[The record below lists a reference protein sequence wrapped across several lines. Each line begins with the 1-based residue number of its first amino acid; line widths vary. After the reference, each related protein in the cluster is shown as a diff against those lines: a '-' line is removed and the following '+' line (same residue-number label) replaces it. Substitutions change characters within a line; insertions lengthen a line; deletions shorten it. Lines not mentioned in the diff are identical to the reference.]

1 MDYLDF
7 VWQSLLK
14 DIDELTYH
22 LDKLQSSLNPEM
34 GENFDSS
41 KEIMKIKDT
50 VEKINGIVHVN

>member
-1 MDYLDF
+1 MDYVDL

-14 DIDELTYH
+14 DIGELTYH

-34 GENFDSS
+34 GKNFDSS
-41 KEIMKIKDT
+41 KEIIKIKDT